1 MAWLMIGI
9 LTSASSRG
17 RGENHRVYSSQKLL
31 LWALVLSLPLVDL
44 KTGALHVNSDLILVT
59 YKVKNGRYL
68 EFCAFDCNENGT

>member
-17 RGENHRVYSSQKLL
+17 REENHRVYSSQKLL

-44 KTGALHVNSDLILVT
+44 KNGSPTRKLRLNTSYIQSKEWSLFGILC
-59 YKVKNGRYL
+59 
-68 EFCAFDCNENGT
+68 F